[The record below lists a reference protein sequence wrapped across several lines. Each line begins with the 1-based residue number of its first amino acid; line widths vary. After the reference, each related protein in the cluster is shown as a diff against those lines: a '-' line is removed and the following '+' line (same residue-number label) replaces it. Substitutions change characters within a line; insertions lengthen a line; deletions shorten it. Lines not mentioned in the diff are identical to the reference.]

1 MTQKKK
7 IIVTVTNDLTHD
19 QRVRK
24 VCRSLMKLGY
34 EPHLVGRRMST
45 STPLERPY
53 PTTRFKLMFTKGAFF
68 YAEYN
73 LRLFLFL
80 LFRKYHSIHANDLDT
95 LLAAFLGSKVRGKEL
110 VYDSHEYFT
119 EVPEL
124 AENPFAKRIWERIEE
139 WIFPTLSQVITVN
152 ESIAN
157 LYKEKYGNQVQV
169 MRNIPE
175 GKPEGMEPNTTK
187 VSRAALGLPKDKTI
201 LIVQGTGINVDRGNK
216 ELVDAMRYMDGFLLL
231 IIGSGDVL
239 PRLKEI
245 VLSEGLREKVIFK
258 DKMPYEQLKFYTAA
272 SDGGISIDKD
282 TNINYRYSLPN
293 KLFDFIHAE
302 IPCIVSDL
310 PEVKRIVHEFK
321 VGTVLSSHNPK
332 EMAEEITR
340 YFQSYDKEELQAHA
354 RKAAVE
360 LTWENEEKVLEKIY
374 KD

>member
-1 MTQKKK
+1 
-7 IIVTVTNDLTHD
+7 
-19 QRVRK
+19 
-24 VCRSLMKLGY
+24 
-34 EPHLVGRRMST
+34 
-45 STPLERPY
+45 
-53 PTTRFKLMFTKGAFF
+53 
-68 YAEYN
+68 
-73 LRLFLFL
+73 
-80 LFRKYHSIHANDLDT
+80 
-95 LLAAFLGSKVRGKEL
+95 
-110 VYDSHEYFT
+110 
-119 EVPEL
+119 
-124 AENPFAKRIWERIEE
+124 
-139 WIFPTLSQVITVN
+139 VN

-354 RKAAVE
+354 RKATLE
-360 LTWENEEKVLEKIY
+360 LTWENEEKVLEEIY